1 VIKRLDL
8 ADQTFAFGALH
19 GALAVLF
26 YGAAAIG
33 IHYLY
38 QKKSLKLFLIDAS
51 YTVAFLALS
60 GGVMAALHLG

>member
-8 ADQTFAFGALH
+8 ADQTFAFGVLH
-19 GALAVLF
+19 GALAGLF
-26 YGAAAIG
+26 YGATAIG

-51 YTVAFLALS
+51 YAVALLALF
-60 GGVMAALHLG
+60 GGIIAVLHL

>member
-19 GALAVLF
+19 GALAGLF
-26 YGAAAIG
+26 YGATAIG

-38 QKKSLKLFLIDAS
+38 QKKSLKLFLVDAS
-51 YTVAFLALS
+51 YAVALLALF
-60 GGVMAALHLG
+60 GGIMAVLHLG

>member
-8 ADQTFAFGALH
+8 ADQTFAFGVLH
-19 GALAVLF
+19 GALAGLF
-26 YGAAAIG
+26 YGATAIG

-51 YTVAFLALS
+51 YAVALLALF
-60 GGVMAALHLG
+60 GGIMAVLHLG

>member
-1 VIKRLDL
+1 T
-8 ADQTFAFGALH
+8 A
-19 GALAVLF
+19 
-26 YGAAAIG
+26 

-51 YTVAFLALS
+51 YIVALLALS